1 MSTINPS
8 LHAMNT
14 ALALNREQGLYSQAV
29 DELSSGSTLLGPG
42 SNPAGLAAVDSF
54 GADNSRLSAAST
66 NVQDGL
72 TYAQT
77 ADSNLAVIGSVLT
90 RMGQLAAE
98 SQDPTKNA
106 SDLANDQQE
115 FSSLQDQLRS
125 MIGGT
130 AAAIGGSG
138 VAAPSSTFNGSA
150 LFGSKAAGGA
160 TFDIGDT
167 AAQQMTIP
175 DVNLQAGAVA
185 GVIQQDA
192 NGAYTLTATGSGV
205 TSALDAAL
213 QQVAAGRATFGS
225 AQSSLTLSASA
236 LQVEQQNIASAV
248 SGISDVDVAQESTQ
262 LAKFNI
268 LMQSGAAMLVQANQT
283 PQGVLKLLRSG

>member
-1 MSTINPS
+1 MSPINSS

-14 ALALNREQGLYSQAV
+14 ALTLNRERGLYSQTV
-29 DELSSGSTLLGPG
+29 DELSSGSTLVDPG
-42 SNPAGLAAVDSF
+42 SNPAGLAAADSL
-54 GADNSRLSAAST
+54 GADGGRLGAAST
-66 NVQDGL
+66 NVQDALG
-72 TYAQT
+72 YAQT
-77 ADSNLAVIGSVLT
+77 ADSNLAVMGSVLT
-90 RMGQLAAE
+90 RMSQLATE

-125 MIGGT
+125 MIGGS
-130 AAAIGGSG
+130 AAAIGGAG
-138 VAAPSSTFNGSA
+138 VTAAGSTFNGNA
-150 LFGSKAAGGA
+150 LFGSTAAGGV

-175 DVNLQAGAVA
+175 DVNLQAGAMA

-192 NGAYTLTATGSGV
+192 SGAYPLTAAGSGV

-236 LQVEQQNIASAV
+236 LQVEQQNVASAV

-262 LAKFNI
+262 LAKYDI

-283 PQGVLKLLRSG
+283 PQGVLKLLRSA